1 MHRHLLIILLLSV
14 FIALLGIGIIVPVM
28 PVFAESLGA
37 GGLTLGIIVA
47 AFSLTRGFCQP
58 IVGNLSDRWG
68 RKGFLISGL
77 FVYGLVGLIMP
88 KATSLGALILVR
100 ALHGVGSAMI
110 VPVAMAYVA
119 DLTPEGREG
128 RAMGML
134 NIAIFAGIGSGPLI
148 GGFCTDH
155 WGMASAFYVMA
166 SLSFLAMLL
175 IMAQMPASPPSSA
188 KTGRSVGVIK
198 SLRTMLASHR
208 TAGILLARLATMIL
222 MVPTMALLPLL
233 MHQWF
238 QATGMQIGMVIA
250 ARTLVNAMLQTPCGW
265 LADRVDKVRFLL
277 LGCLVISAVMCL
289 VPLAGNFWVLLGLF
303 VILGSGEAII
313 WPTLGA
319 LATEEGRHYG
329 QGAMMGVFNLAMSG
343 GVFIGAISA
352 GFISDRLG
360 LSWSFV
366 LIGILVLGLSLIA
379 VRLIN
384 RKPSIQIKSP
394 LPSGM

>member
-1 MHRHLLIILLLSV
+1 
-14 FIALLGIGIIVPVM
+14 
-28 PVFAESLGA
+28 
-37 GGLTLGIIVA
+37 
-47 AFSLTRGFCQP
+47 
-58 IVGNLSDRWG
+58 
-68 RKGFLISGL
+68 
-77 FVYGLVGLIMP
+77 
-88 KATSLGALILVR
+88 
-100 ALHGVGSAMI
+100 
-110 VPVAMAYVA
+110 
-119 DLTPEGREG
+119 
-128 RAMGML
+128 
-134 NIAIFAGIGSGPLI
+134 
-148 GGFCTDH
+148 
-155 WGMASAFYVMA
+155 
-166 SLSFLAMLL
+166 
-175 IMAQMPASPPSSA
+175 
-188 KTGRSVGVIK
+188 
-198 SLRTMLASHR
+198 
-208 TAGILLARLATMIL
+208 
-222 MVPTMALLPLL
+222 MALLPLL

-265 LADRVDKVRFLL
+265 LADRVDKVRFLQ

>member
-1 MHRHLLIILLLSV
+1 MPRHLLIILLLSV

-68 RKGFLISGL
+68 RKRFLISGL
-77 FVYGLVGLIMP
+77 FVYGLVGLMMP
-88 KATSLGALILVR
+88 EATSLGSLILIR

-119 DLTPEGREG
+119 DLTPVGREG
-128 RAMGML
+128 RYMGML
-134 NIAIFAGIGSGPLI
+134 NIAIFTGFGSGPLI
-148 GGFCTDH
+148 GGFCNDR
-155 WGMASAFYVMA
+155 WGMASPFYVMA
-166 SLSFLAMLL
+166 CLSFLAMML
-175 IMAQMPASPPSSA
+175 IMVQLPAAPPSPA
-188 KTGRSVGVIK
+188 KAVRSPGVIK
-198 SLRTMLASHR
+198 SLRAMLASHR
-208 TAGILLARLATMIL
+208 TAGILLARMATMIV

-238 QATGMQIGMVIA
+238 QATGIQIGMVIA
-250 ARTLVNAMLQTPCGW
+250 ARTLVNAVLQHPCGR
-265 LADRVDKVRFLL
+265 LADRMDKVKFLR
-277 LGCLVISAVMCL
+277 LGCLVVSAVMCL

-329 QGAMMGVFNLAMSG
+329 QGAMMGAFNLAMSS
-343 GVFIGAISA
+343 GVFIGAIGA
-352 GFISDRLG
+352 GFTSDWLG
-360 LSWSFV
+360 LSWSFL
-366 LIGILVLGLSLIA
+366 LIGILVLVLSLVA
-379 VRLIN
+379 TRLIN
-384 RKPSIQIKSP
+384 RQTVTVSCGST
-394 LPSGM
+394 